1 VIGMNR
7 DETKSEEQRSA
18 IRKKVHLA
26 FAGLFLLLVMYFK
39 LQNNKEI
46 VTILLDIAGY
56 TYGPLL
62 GLFAFGIFTKH
73 AINDRL
79 STAVCL
85 IVPTIAFIID
95 KTSIYWMGGYKFGF
109 EMLAINGL
117 LTYVGLWG
125 IKGERDKG

>member
-1 VIGMNR
+1 
-7 DETKSEEQRSA
+7 
-18 IRKKVHLA
+18 
-26 FAGLFLLLVMYFK
+26 MYFK
-39 LQNNKEI
+39 IQNNKEI

-73 AINDRL
+73 AIKDRL

-95 KTSIYWMGGYKFGF
+95 KTSVHWLGGYKFGF

-117 LTYVGLWG
+117 LTFGGLWV
-125 IKGERDKG
+125 IRVPLASLED